1 MGREIL
7 IFVMKQLH
15 DYSFENCFTDVFLQ
29 VSARLNYSGCIP
41 WSGIRSPL
49 QRVVWFRL
57 VSLFNG
63 ISTFVGY
70 LMPKPFS

>member
-1 MGREIL
+1 MTNIGRPNINKMNSCLVTGLFGE
-7 IFVMKQLH
+7 MKH
-15 DYSFENCFTDVFLQ
+15 SVIVDTCD
-29 VSARLNYSGCIP
+29 
-41 WSGIRSPL
+41 
-49 QRVVWFRL
+49 WFGL

>member
-1 MGREIL
+1 MFLKYLENKDMFL
-7 IFVMKQLH
+7 IYLEYRNMV
-15 DYSFENCFTDVFLQ
+15 
-29 VSARLNYSGCIP
+29 G
-41 WSGIRSPL
+41 
-49 QRVVWFRL
+49 L

>member
-1 MGREIL
+1 MRPNIDFFFLEI
-7 IFVMKQLH
+7 IFTLSPLPGIFR
-15 DYSFENCFTDVFLQ
+15 YSNLDNCPDVI
-29 VSARLNYSGCIP
+29 VPYSGFT
-41 WSGIRSPL
+41 GL
-49 QRVVWFRL
+49 KNTLGL